1 MGWSSWAGLGW
12 AGPGRV
18 GLAPGESLG
27 WTSPSTGADEE
38 LLVWGKNRLESETQG
53 PVRTLS
59 LTGSGSVGTV
69 ESPRLLFPL
78 SSLGIMT
85 YSLLAN
91 LKVVLGLD

>member
-1 MGWSSWAGLGW
+1 MVWVHPCLFHLILIFSKFCA
-12 AGPGRV
+12 
-18 GLAPGESLG
+18 
-27 WTSPSTGADEE
+27 GADEE